1 MYKVEVKNPCSCF
14 IKNGF
19 IERSEFDT
27 KEAAKEEAE
36 YLMKI
41 MTSNFCQK
49 HQFSLSEQ
57 FGNFTIFT
65 QPNR

>member
-19 IERSEFDT
+19 VEKSEFDT
-27 KEAAKEEAE
+27 QEAAKEEAH

-41 MTSNFCQK
+41 MASNFCQK
-49 HQFSLSEQ
+49 HQFSMIEQ
-57 FGNFTIFT
+57 MGNFIIYIK
-65 QPNR
+65 PRN